1 MMLWQTLDLREDS
14 SSPSGVA
21 DLSLPGALEMES
33 HLKPK
38 IWLRAFFRNL
48 YASTLIT
55 EMALKRSFSGLRTRR
70 NLCGISFCLFH
81 APLCGRLQQQPR
93 QPGGST
99 LLGQE
104 SAKAPGLNTNPKE
117 GYFCSFSAFA
127 RNIFFFPLPPL

>member
-1 MMLWQTLDLREDS
+1 MMLWQTLALREDS

-55 EMALKRSFSGLRTRR
+55 ETALKRSFSGLRTHVVTSVEFPFACFMH
-70 NLCGISFCLFH
+70 LCVADFSSSH
-81 APLCGRLQQQPR
+81 ASQEGARYWAKSQQKR
-93 QPGGST
+93 Q
-99 LLGQE
+99 
-104 SAKAPGLNTNPKE
+104 A
-117 GYFCSFSAFA
+117 
-127 RNIFFFPLPPL
+127 